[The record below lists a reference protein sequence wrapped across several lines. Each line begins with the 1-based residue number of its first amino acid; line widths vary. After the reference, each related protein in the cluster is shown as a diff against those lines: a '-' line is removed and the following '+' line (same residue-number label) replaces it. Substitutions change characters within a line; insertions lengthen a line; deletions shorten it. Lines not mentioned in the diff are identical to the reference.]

1 MTLLTMFSIPEL
13 PWYILPVL
21 IFMARILDVSIGT
34 IRIILVARDMRAVAS
49 VMGFFEV
56 LIWLLAISQIMQN
69 LTSWENYIAYAAGF
83 AMGTFVGM
91 TIERKLAI
99 GTQLVRVIVPKS
111 ADDLLERL
119 ILQGYQVTHISAEGG
134 FGPVTV
140 IFLIVRRAQLPKVI
154 GTIKKFDPN
163 AFYTIEDVRTARN
176 ATVTPGKQKGWL
188 PRVLGPF
195 QWWRKGK

>member
-1 MTLLTMFSIPEL
+1 MLGLTGFAIPEL

-21 IFMARILDVSIGT
+21 IFLARILDVSIGT

-83 AMGTFVGM
+83 AMGTWVGM

-99 GTQLVRVIVPKS
+99 GTQLVRVILPKK
-111 ADDLLERL
+111 ADDLLQRL
-119 ILQGYQVTHISAEGG
+119 IMQGHQVTHVPGEGG
-134 FGPVTV
+134 FGPVTI
-140 IFLIVRRAQLPKVI
+140 IFLIVPRSQLSRVI
-154 GTIKKFDPN
+154 DTIKRFDPN

-176 ATVTPGKQKGWL
+176 SRVTAGKQKGWR
-188 PRVLGPF
+188 PRIMGPF
-195 QWWRKGK
+195 QWFRKGK

>member
-1 MTLLTMFSIPEL
+1 MLLLTMFTIPEL
-13 PWYILPVL
+13 PWYIIPVL
-21 IFMARILDVSIGT
+21 IFFARIIDVSIGT
-34 IRIILVARDMRAVAS
+34 IRIILVARDMRAIAS
-49 VMGFFEV
+49 IMGFFEV

-69 LTSWENYIAYAAGF
+69 LTSWENYIAYSAGF
-83 AMGTFVGM
+83 AMGTWVGM

-119 ILQGYQVTHISAEGG
+119 ILQGHQVTHIPAEGG

-140 IFLIVRRAQLPKVI
+140 IFLIVRRSQLSKVLD
-154 GTIKKFDPN
+154 TIKKFDPN
-163 AFYTIEDVRTARN
+163 AFYTIEDVRTARHN
-176 ATVTPGKQKGWL
+176 KVTPGRQKGWR
-188 PRVLGPF
+188 PRIMGPF

>member
-1 MTLLTMFSIPEL
+1 MPLLALFTMPEL
-13 PWYILPVL
+13 PWFVIPVL
-21 IFMARILDVSIGT
+21 IFLARILDVSIGT

-49 VMGFFEV
+49 IMGFFEV

-69 LTSWENYIAYAAGF
+69 LTSWENYLAYAAGF
-83 AMGTFVGM
+83 AMGTWVGM

-99 GTQLVRVIVPKS
+99 GTQLVRVIVAEK

-119 ILQGYQVTHISAEGG
+119 ILQGYQVTHILAQGG

-140 IFLIVRRAQLPKVI
+140 IFLIVRRAELQKVI
-154 GTIKKFDPN
+154 TTIKNFDPN
-163 AFYTIEDVRTARN
+163 AFYTIEDVRAARHS
-176 ATVTPGKQKGWL
+176 TITPGKQKGWL